1 MDTSLV
7 GTCLIDMTLSNSH
20 LSIQQS
26 GRHLDTE
33 SKLWAEKMF
42 MQMNKHKV
50 IIKQHWIFFEGWK
63 DKNQRFLSWRDSWN
77 FGWVDILS
85 GECVI
90 VDARFFLCKCLLLIV
105 KVLNL
110 SFFVQVTWLDGHSLI
125 QTVFICLY
133 VHDPYIIEDPCLK
146 VNLIIESQRYQGL
159 LYWGEGSVPSLGHM
173 GCGGGG
179 YNFSW

>member
-1 MDTSLV
+1 
-7 GTCLIDMTLSNSH
+7 
-20 LSIQQS
+20 
-26 GRHLDTE
+26 
-33 SKLWAEKMF
+33 MF
-42 MQMNKHKV
+42 NMQMNKHKV

-63 DKNQRFLSWRDSWN
+63 DKNQRFLSQWNSWN
-77 FGWVDILS
+77 FRWVDILS

-105 KVLNL
+105 EVLNL

-146 VNLIIESQRYQGL
+146 VNLSIESQRYQGL
-159 LYWGEGSVPSLGHM
+159 LYWGEGVFLALVIWGLGGAGFTIFHDKEEK
-173 GCGGGG
+173 
-179 YNFSW
+179 YILQ